1 MCECIIITGK
11 TMMYSLVDSLR
22 EACGPAR
29 PASEMLS
36 ATHQGLV
43 YQGLLYCAMGFLG
56 LLAPSVFPVILCME
70 PFNGSEIPFVRL
82 AGVALLI
89 IGYLYVQIARTNLE
103 FFVSVSILDRIIL
116 PFIFIYLW
124 SCGLRRNIC
133 ILFAIMEP
141 TLALMTLKSWSTE
154 KMRVGSQE

>member
-1 MCECIIITGK
+1 MTYNIF
-11 TMMYSLVDSLR
+11 DALR

-29 PASEMLS
+29 PADEILS

-43 YQGLLYCAMGFLG
+43 YQGILYCAMGFLG
-56 LLAPSVFPVILCME
+56 LLAPSVFPVILFME
-70 PFNGSEIPFVRL
+70 PFDVSEMPFVRL

-89 IGYLYVQIARTNLE
+89 IGYFYIQIARTNLG

-116 PFIFIYLW
+116 PVVFIYLW

-133 ILFAIMEP
+133 ILFAIMDP
-141 TLALMTLKSWSTE
+141 TLALMTLKSWS
-154 KMRVGSQE
+154 KKAKKS